1 MVRELTSD
9 DARVPGISKKGWRR
23 LGYLVALLAAL
34 GFGTGWVFV
43 KWVYSLGVGPMQ
55 QLSVRY
61 LLAIPLAWALLLTL
75 QRGRLLLSRRSLPAL
90 VGTGLVIA
98 ATETFLSLA
107 LARLDASLVS
117 VLFYTYPVFV
127 SAVAMVLFS
136 ESLNRVRAAS
146 LTLIVSGS
154 VLVAQLNPFGSLRVD
169 GAGLVLTLLGILA
182 AASFALL
189 AQSVGDK
196 NGPFTMGAFS
206 LTVASLPLMAAS
218 PPTFLFDGSL
228 SGEALLAL
236 ILLAVFCTVMP
247 IFSFVAAVRMVGA
260 SNAAMAVSLEPV
272 VAVVSA
278 FIILGERMAP
288 LQILGMAGIIVAVV
302 LLQFQPGQSRQSA
315 RSHAPRE

>member
-1 MVRELTSD
+1 MAT
-9 DARVPGISKKGWRR
+9 KGWRR

-34 GFGTGWVFV
+34 GYGTGWVFV

-61 LLAIPLAWALLLTL
+61 LLAIPLAWALLFTL
-75 QRGRLLLSRRSLPAL
+75 QRGKLLLSRRSLPAL
-90 VGTGLVIA
+90 AGIGLFIA

-127 SAVAMVLFS
+127 SVVAVIVFS
-136 ESLNRVRAAS
+136 ESLNRFRAAS
-146 LTLIVSGS
+146 LMLIVLGS
-154 VLVAQLNPFGSLRVD
+154 VLVAQLNPFGALRAD
-169 GAGLVLTLLGILA
+169 GVGLVLTFFGVLA
-182 AASFALL
+182 AGSFALL

-206 LTVASLPLMAAS
+206 LTVAAVPLMASS

-236 ILLAVFCTVMP
+236 ILLTVFCTVMP
-247 IFSFVAAVRMVGA
+247 VFSFTAAVRMVGA
-260 SNAAMAVSLEPV
+260 SNAAIAVSLEPV

-288 LQILGMAGIIVAVV
+288 LQMLGMAGIVAAVV
-302 LLQFQPGQSRQSA
+302 LLQFQPGKSPQLA
-315 RSHAPRE
+315 GSHAPGE

>member
-1 MVRELTSD
+1 MSEPRIPDMAT
-9 DARVPGISKKGWRR
+9 KGWRR

-34 GFGTGWVFV
+34 GYGTGWVFV

-61 LLAIPLAWALLLTL
+61 LLAIPLAWALLFAL
-75 QRGRLLLSRRSLPAL
+75 QRGKLQVSRRSLPAL
-90 VGTGLVIA
+90 AGVGLFIA

-127 SAVAMVLFS
+127 SVAAVIVFS
-136 ESLNRVRAAS
+136 ESLNRFRAAS
-146 LTLIVSGS
+146 LMLIVFGS
-154 VLVAQLNPFGSLRVD
+154 VLVAQLNPFGALRVD
-169 GAGLVLTLLGILA
+169 GLGLVLTFLGALSA
-182 AASFALL
+182 GSFALL
-189 AQSVGDK
+189 AQSIGDK

-206 LTVASLPLMAAS
+206 LTVAAVPLMASS

-236 ILLAVFCTVMP
+236 ALLSVFCTVMP
-247 IFSFVAAVRMVGA
+247 VFSFVAAVRMVGA
-260 SNAAMAVSLEPV
+260 SNAAIAVSLEPV

-278 FIILGERMAP
+278 FFILGERMAL
-288 LQILGMAGIIVAVV
+288 LQILGMSGIIAAVV
-302 LLQFQPGQSRQSA
+302 LLQFQPRKSPQLAGSN
-315 RSHAPRE
+315 APVE